1 MLTLKESAR
10 LIADKKDY
18 YNALKLNGWHV
29 PKYKTSLVT
38 RSFLIAV
45 RTG

>member
-10 LIADKKDY
+10 LVADKKDY

-29 PKYKTSLVT
+29 P
-38 RSFLIAV
+38 
-45 RTG
+45 